1 MTLTSPK
8 KDSLKKI
15 KYLKIKHTATG
26 DLSESF
32 NKPTK
37 DKKTQEVKFDLRGKE
52 SACFKLQLRKDDQQ
66 NPFYQQNVNS
76 CGFELEVMRNTELV
90 TVAKFDVDGDR
101 IGELIHKGVLEENFS
116 KSEKFQRIEVA
127 YKVLKVQPSIENTA
141 KKNLN
146 PFSNGSKDEEIE
158 MKSMNGSPSP
168 CLEEGNDIRSRLLG
182 REEAKFKPNSC
193 IMVSFL
199 SHTQIYLCQLN
210 CNFGKLSST
219 IILLLSF
226 FKTLPVRWWE
236 LLAEGRPPQ

>member
-1 MTLTSPK
+1 MEGEKEPQLQIEFQEVTLTLTSPK

-37 DKKTQEVKFDLRGKE
+37 DKETQEVKFDLRGKE
-52 SACFKLQLRKDDQQ
+52 SACFKLQLRQDDQQ

-90 TVAKFDVDGDR
+90 TVAKFDVDGDSV
-101 IGELIHKGVLEENFS
+101 GELIHKDVLNE
-116 KSEKFQRIEVA
+116 SEKFQRIEVA
-127 YKVLKVQPSIENTA
+127 YKVLKDQPQIENTA
-141 KKNLN
+141 KNNLN

-158 MKSMNGSPSP
+158 MKSMNGSSSP
-168 CLEEGNDIRSRLLG
+168 CLEEGDDIHSRLLG
-182 REEAKFKPNSC
+182 GEEAKFKPNSC

-199 SHTQIYLCQLN
+199 SKTQI
-210 CNFGKLSST
+210 
-219 IILLLSF
+219 
-226 FKTLPVRWWE
+226 
-236 LLAEGRPPQ
+236 